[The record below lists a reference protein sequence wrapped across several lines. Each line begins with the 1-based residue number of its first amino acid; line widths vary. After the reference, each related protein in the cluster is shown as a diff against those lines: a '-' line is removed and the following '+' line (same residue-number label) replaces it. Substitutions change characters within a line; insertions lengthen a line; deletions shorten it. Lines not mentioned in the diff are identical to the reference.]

1 MQPQMDHYARMKF
14 KMYSTVYVNGKGAT
28 ITGWST
34 NGDAGEDTTYSY
46 QLNNGGELV
55 QETELTSTAPV
66 AEPSPTPEPTPEPAP
81 EPTPEPAPEAE
92 AAAPEAEAAA
102 PEAAA
107 PEAVAPE
114 AEAQSSSS

>member
-81 EPTPEPAPEAE
+81 E
-92 AAAPEAEAAA
+92 AEAAA